1 MSDGNLSSQI
11 KIKETIIMINNL
23 KTNKRLKMNDVQKH
37 IQLTT
42 I

>member
-23 KTNKRLKMNDVQKH
+23 KTKKRLKMNDVQKH